1 MLIGDDDN
9 MLTEREKIILKAIV
23 EEYINTGEPISSK
36 VVASKYCPYVSSA
49 TVRNEMGVL
58 EEMGYITQPH
68 PSAGRIPSPKGYKY
82 YVENMLVD
90 CKLSPQQRMRIRKIL
105 YGLESEIRDLR
116 EIIKTTSW
124 LIAQLSKLLA
134 FSYGPISSG
143 KYIKKLWL
151 TPVNGE
157 SVLLVYMTNMGD
169 VNHRVI
175 TARYN
180 QYNLERLSNIFSSK
194 LENEDIDKL
203 DINDIITLMPLEE
216 PLIREIFES
225 LKKERY
231 ATAESYIEGTD
242 YIDRIPEFNNPEIL
256 KSLINIINKEELVME
271 QINAAISSG
280 DVWTNIDERGNLAF
294 IVVPYFMEDFP
305 IGGAGVVGPVRMNY
319 KYIIPLLNYLKNC
332 ISDMLSIR
340 WR

>member
-1 MLIGDDDN
+1 MGDDGS
-9 MLTEREKIILKAIV
+9 MLTEREKIILKAVV

-36 VVASKYCPYVSSA
+36 VVMSKYCPYVSSA
-49 TVRNEMGVL
+49 TVRNDMGVL

-82 YVENMLVD
+82 YVENLLDD

-105 YGLESEIRDLR
+105 SGLESEIRDLR
-116 EIIKTTSW
+116 EMIRTTSW
-124 LIAQLSKLLA
+124 LIAQLSKLMA

-143 KYIKKLWL
+143 RHIKKLWL

-157 SVLLVYMTNMGD
+157 SVLLVYMTNVGE
-169 VNHRVI
+169 VNHKVI
-175 TARYN
+175 SAKYN
-180 QYNLERLSNIFSSK
+180 QYNLERLSNTFSSK
-194 LENEDIDKL
+194 LENEDMDRL
-203 DINDIITLMPLEE
+203 DINEIVTLLPEEE
-216 PLIREIFES
+216 PLIKEVFEHLRRE
-225 LKKERY
+225 KY
-231 ATAESYIEGTD
+231 TTAESYIEGTD
-242 YIDRIPEFNNPEIL
+242 YIDKIPEFNNPEIL
-256 KSLINIINKEELVME
+256 KNLISIINKEDLVME

-280 DVWTNIDERGNLAF
+280 DVWTSIGEKGELTF

-332 ISDMLSIR
+332 ISDMLSVR